1 MNKPCNNHVSNLT
14 QYDHLSTD
22 ALRELLRLDFDA
34 PDQQH
39 LDVDTI
45 LYIAGLIEEREK
57 DNPRYKI
64 KTTEEAYEIF
74 QKHYMP
80 K

>member
-34 PDQQH
+34 PAH
-39 LDVDTI
+39 LSLDVDTI
-45 LYIAGLIEEREK
+45 LYIAGLINDREN
-57 DNPRYKI
+57 DNPRYRI
-64 KTTEEAYEIF
+64 KTTEEAYKIF
-74 QKHYMP
+74 RKYYMP